1 MNRLPSA
8 KGVDFMSIQA
18 GRLVLTEVKNCK
30 GHEADANWR
39 IWPNNKKRDT
49 SHTTVHTAGRVSLD
63 IEIAEKVA
71 MTIGGLIGA
80 YTKSSG
86 CEAAEKLSG
95 YTDILVSS
103 AAKLGSKQL
112 LVILFLEGD
121 FGCESRSKKTIM
133 RELQGRIRKKLAWL
147 NCIVSV
153 VDSDTYQKRIFEIEQ

>member
-1 MNRLPSA
+1 
-8 KGVDFMSIQA
+8 
-18 GRLVLTEVKNCK
+18 
-30 GHEADANWR
+30 
-39 IWPNNKKRDT
+39 
-49 SHTTVHTAGRVSLD
+49 
-63 IEIAEKVA
+63 

-133 RELQGRIRKKLAWL
+133 RELQGSIRKKLAWL